1 MKVVSVLALAALAGA
16 ASANIVATP
25 APLDSE
31 PGFVGRAVV
40 YSAIAGPYSGF
51 PAASGS
57 LGFDDYAS
65 TMIADVE
72 TLTDLRFVGGV
83 STAGMSLQFD
93 FYSTSAVLV
102 NSFTAVLP
110 TGGNYIWSIT
120 GLGFDIPKN
129 GILQISAPAGSTG
142 RWFLSSTAP
151 SVGTNDPLFGGAN
164 GGALSHRFEF
174 TTPTPGALALLGLG
188 GLAASRR
195 RRA

>member
-1 MKVVSVLALAALAGA
+1 MKVVSALALAALAGA

-31 PGFVGRAVV
+31 AGYVGRAVV
-40 YSAIAGPYSGF
+40 YSAIPGPYSGF
-51 PAASGS
+51 AAATGS
-57 LGFDDYAS
+57 IGFDDYAS
-65 TMIADVE
+65 TMTTDVE
-72 TLTDLRFVGGV
+72 TLQSMRFVGGV
-83 STAGMSLQFD
+83 TTAGMSLQFD

-102 NSFTAVLP
+102 NSFTLAFP
-110 TGGNYIWSIT
+110 QGGNFIWTVNGIDV
-120 GLGFDIPKN
+120 DIPKN
-129 GILQISAPAGSTG
+129 GILQITAPAGSTG

>member
-16 ASANIVATP
+16 ASAIIVATP

-102 NSFTAVLP
+102 
-110 TGGNYIWSIT
+110 
-120 GLGFDIPKN
+120 
-129 GILQISAPAGSTG
+129 ILKAP
-142 RWFLSSTAP
+142 
-151 SVGTNDPLFGGAN
+151 
-164 GGALSHRFEF
+164 
-174 TTPTPGALALLGLG
+174 
-188 GLAASRR
+188 
-195 RRA
+195 